1 MDDEAEITVDMIE
14 NVLIVRVSGEFDA
27 DEADT
32 AARSLAVPSE
42 RPAASERAAVATVV
56 DLSGVT
62 FADSSLLH
70 SLLTAQQHHG
80 RAGLPFVL
88 AAVSPL
94 VRRLLDLTDTA
105 RAFTL
110 ADSLADAVELV
121 RAHGGG
127 RSGTS

>member
-1 MDDEAEITVDMIE
+1 MDDEAEITVDMIDQ
-14 NVLIVRVSGEFDA
+14 VRIIRVSGEFDA

-32 AARSLAVPSE
+32 VARSLAVPRE
-42 RPAASERAAVATVV
+42 RPAPSGRRAVATVV
-56 DLSGVT
+56 DLSKVT

-70 SLLTAQQHHG
+70 SLLTAQQHHE

-88 AAVSPL
+88 AEVSPL
-94 VRRLLDLTDTA
+94 VLRLLELTDTA

-110 ADSLADAVELV
+110 AASLADAVELV

-127 RSGTS
+127 PSRTS